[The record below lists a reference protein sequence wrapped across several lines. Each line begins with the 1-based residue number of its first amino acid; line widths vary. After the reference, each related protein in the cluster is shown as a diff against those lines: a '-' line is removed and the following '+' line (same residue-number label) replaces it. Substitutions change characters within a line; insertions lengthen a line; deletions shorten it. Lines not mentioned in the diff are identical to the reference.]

1 MFYKHVD
8 GKRVELTPEEIAN
21 MQAEAGHQEREYW
34 QSISY
39 EEGVHLEFRKEFTQ
53 QAVEAI
59 QNNYFLDP
67 NNPKYAAEMKY
78 MQERRAAIKAFVKQ
92 KKEEYADGCD

>member
-1 MFYKHVD
+1 MWKLIN
-8 GKRVELTPEEIAN
+8 GKYIEITPEEIAEQQA
-21 MQAEAGHQEREYW
+21 QAEQADREHW

-92 KKEEYADGCD
+92 KKEEYDGSN

>member
-1 MFYKHVD
+1 MSYNYIN
-8 GKRVELTPEEIAN
+8 GKPVELTPEEIAQR
-21 MQAEAGHQEREYW
+21 QAEAERQKREYW

-92 KKEEYADGCD
+92 KKEEYGDGSS

>member
-1 MFYKHVD
+1 MKISINGQV
-8 GKRVELTPEEIAN
+8 RELTPEEIAKR
-21 MQAEAGHQEREYW
+21 QAEAEAAEREYW
-34 QSISY
+34 QVISY

-92 KKEEYADGCD
+92 KKEEYDGSN